1 MKMSDER
8 LRREE
13 RIRLAS
19 DNERLSSLRPWLGI
33 VATALSLLAMWMGL
47 VWAPTDA
54 VQGDVYRVIY
64 VHVPT
69 AWLAYLAFVVVFLAS
84 IGWLWSRR
92 PWFDALAVASAEIGV
107 LFTGLFIVAGSIWA
121 KPTWGV
127 WWTWDPRLVTTAVM
141 FVMYV
146 GYLLLR
152 GFSTDFERRATRA
165 AVVGVIAVVDIPIV
179 HLSVLWM
186 NSVHQLPTVARI
198 GAGPALDAS
207 MGLTLG
213 VSVLAFTFVYVAL
226 LVERIDI
233 ERHRQA
239 RVLETRR

>member
-19 DNERLSSLRPWLGI
+19 DNERLSGLRPWLGI
-33 VATALSLLAMWMGL
+33 AATASAILASWMGL

-84 IGWLWSRR
+84 IGWLWTRR

-127 WWTWDPRLVTTAVM
+127 WWTWDPRLVTTAIM
-141 FVMYV
+141 FLMYL
-146 GYLLLR
+146 GYLILR
-152 GFSTDFERRATRA
+152 SLSSDFSRRATRA

-186 NSVHQLPTVARI
+186 NPVHQLPTVARI

>member
-1 MKMSDER
+1 MIETTASPFPQ
-8 LRREE
+8 
-13 RIRLAS
+13 IR
-19 DNERLSSLRPWLGI
+19 LRPWLGI
-33 VATALSLLAMWMGL
+33 SAAALAILASWMGL

-84 IGWLWSRR
+84 IGWLWTRR

-107 LFTGLFIVAGSIWA
+107 VFTGLFIVAGSIWA

-141 FVMYV
+141 FVMYL
-146 GYLLLR
+146 GYVLLR
-152 GFSTDFERRATRA
+152 SLSTDFERRATRA
-165 AVVGVIAVVDIPIV
+165 AVLGIVAVVNIPIV

-186 NSVHQLPTVARI
+186 NSQHQLPSVLR
-198 GAGPALDAS
+198 PAASPSLDAS
-207 MGLTLG
+207 MGMTLG
-213 VSVLAFTFVYVAL
+213 ISVLAFTLVYFAL
-226 LVERIDI
+226 LAERMEI
-233 ERHRQA
+233 ERQQQQ
-239 RVLETRR
+239 RVLEARA

>member
-1 MKMSDER
+1 MIETT
-8 LRREE
+8 
-13 RIRLAS
+13 AS
-19 DNERLSSLRPWLGI
+19 PFPQVRLRPWLGI
-33 VATALSLLAMWMGL
+33 VAAALSILAMWMGL

-54 VQGDVYRVIY
+54 VQGEVYRVIY

-84 IGWLWSRR
+84 IGWLWTRR

-107 LFTGLFIVAGSIWA
+107 LLTGLFIVAGSIWA

-141 FVMYV
+141 FFMYL

-152 GFSTDFERRATRA
+152 SLSSDFERRATRA
-165 AVVGVIAVVDIPIV
+165 AILGIVAVVDVPIV

-186 NSVHQLPTVARI
+186 NSQHQLPTVLRPP
-198 GAGPALDAS
+198 GGGSPSMDPAMS
-207 MGLTLG
+207 LTLM
-213 VSVLAFTFVYVAL
+213 VSVLAFTFVYLAL
-226 LVERIDI
+226 IVERMDLERARQQRII
-233 ERHRQA
+233 EA
-239 RVLETRR
+239 RS